1 MSLKIIPQF
10 PPHYPL
16 YAQIPSQFWVESI
29 YRVEQIEDGYGGLRL
44 VEEPLDQPFLRN
56 YDFDGNGGDNPAA
69 WVREFDLGNWGLF
82 VAMKGDQPIGG
93 ITIALDGPVF
103 PARNLQRSDLTVLW
117 DIRVHP
123 EHKGQGIGTML
134 FQYAANWARQQ
145 GYGQLGLETDSS
157 NVPACKFYTHMGC
170 ELGGILK
177 YGYSGVPKVSDY
189 AMLLWYLDL

>member
-1 MSLKIIPQF
+1 VNLKIIPQS

-16 YAQIPSQFWVESI
+16 YTLIPSQFLVESI
-29 YRVEQIEDGYGGLRL
+29 SRVEQIDGGYGGLRL
-44 VEEPLDQPFLRN
+44 VEEPPDQPFVRD
-56 YDFDGNGGDNPAA
+56 YDGNGEDNPAA
-69 WVREFDLGNWGLF
+69 WARAFDLSNWGIF
-82 VAMKGDQPIGG
+82 VATKGDQPVGG

-103 PARNLQRSDLTVLW
+103 PARNLQRSDLAMLW

-123 EHKGQGIGTML
+123 DHKGQGIGTML

-145 GYGQLGLETDSS
+145 GCGQLGLETDSS
-157 NVPACKFYTHMGC
+157 NVPACKLYAQMGC